1 MWIWNGNTRKRQRQY
16 TTTVSNGSRNILVL
30 LKIRWLTRISTLY
43 PLFFIN
49 HDVRRVYRSQR
60 ERAERRT
67 PTQNNIL
74 GRKRR
79 RRLPV
84 PLFAFP
90 ANQLTQLIPCVYTT
104 DFATSVF
111 RFRELWIPM
120 LLSSF
125 SLWKFFLQQQRR
137 LHTIILVESL
147 GAIDFAIYFYNGIV
161 NYFLARQIYCNK
173 SVHRGWSYIMSLAEL
188 CPHLRCSHIIILAVK
203 IYANLL

>member
-16 TTTVSNGSRNILVL
+16 TTAVSNGSRNILVL

-125 SLWKFFLQQQRR
+125 SLWKFFLQQRR
-137 LHTIILVESL
+137 LHT
-147 GAIDFAIYFYNGIV
+147 YNISWKPWF
-161 NYFLARQIYCNK
+161 N
-173 SVHRGWSYIMSLAEL
+173 W
-188 CPHLRCSHIIILAVK
+188 LR
-203 IYANLL
+203 YLLLQWNC